1 MILHFLIKNLPINY
15 FFLLLFKL
23 NCFVLKNSDTSSFYS
38 HLFVFNIFPFFS
50 EFVDSQDVEL
60 DAILG
65 ELCALEDKLDREIM
79 PKSQSANQA
88 LGNAWN
94 VSKSNY
100 PAQNQNNCI
109 KNQSSET
116 KFTSGHSRS
125 NSGGGGTRPK
135 FEIGGLQVIA
145 FSNFYFIITFLMH
158 IHIY

>member
-1 MILHFLIKNLPINY
+1 MPLVLNKCNTAVFDSSKFIPNQFLLFHYVNVNY
-15 FFLLLFKL
+15 FFRVVNNCIFKSGIYFL
-23 NCFVLKNSDTSSFYS
+23 TN
-38 HLFVFNIFPFFS
+38 P
-50 EFVDSQDVEL
+50 DSQDVEL

-94 VSKSNY
+94 VSKSNCS
-100 PAQNQNNCI
+100 AQNQNNSN
-109 KNQSSET
+109 KNQSSDA

-135 FEIGGLQVIA
+135 FEIGGLQVTIDQI
-145 FSNFYFIITFLMH
+145 N
-158 IHIY
+158 